1 MRRLIGT
8 ALALAMV
15 LVVAPAASAA
25 PPVASAP
32 SAPLV
37 GSSSASAVGEGR
49 LFVPN
54 AIVSMRDDTI
64 TDRKDADYPKIQP
77 AYSVQALTDLDGSGY
92 LRGDYV
98 DVRGSGGRAFEPDL
112 SFIYGRDDGRF
123 EQTMAY
129 YGITQSQRYIQ
140 SLGFTDIQSDGITVK
155 VNQFGVDNSYFDVKH
170 DLIRLG
176 KGGVDDAEDLEV
188 VWHEYGHAIQAAQV
202 RGYGTSTDANA
213 IGEGF
218 GDYWAATMSEP
229 VSGGFG
235 VACIAEWDSISYT
248 PERPFCLRRV
258 NLDLTMEDRT
268 GRIHFDGQIWSR
280 ALWDIHRALGRT
292 TADTVILTAQY
303 DFNAGTTF
311 RDAALNTV
319 DAARRLLGRRAE
331 TRVRE
336 AFVDRGILR

>member
-1 MRRLIGT
+1 MSRRLLGSVV
-8 ALALAMV
+8 V
-15 LVVAPAASAA
+15 LVVLVSIATGGTAAAVPGDAA
-25 PPVASAP
+25 VHSTTGA
-32 SAPLV
+32 
-37 GSSSASAVGEGR
+37 GR

-54 AIVSMRDDTI
+54 AIVALRDDTI
-64 TDRKDADYPKIQP
+64 TDRKDADYPKLHA
-77 AYSVQALTDLDGSGY
+77 AYSVQPLTNLDGTGY
-92 LRGDYV
+92 LRGDYAT
-98 DVRGSGGRAFEPDL
+98 VRGSGGRAYEPDL
-112 SFIYGRDDGRF
+112 SFLYGRDDGRF
-123 EQTMAY
+123 GQTMAY
-129 YGITQSQRYIQ
+129 YAITEAQLYLQ

-155 VNQFGVDNSYFDVKH
+155 VDQFGVDNSYFDDKK

-188 VWHEYGHAIQAAQV
+188 TWHEYGHAIQAAQV

-235 VACIAEWDSISYT
+235 AACIAEWDSISYT
-248 PERPFCLRRV
+248 PRRPFCLRRV
-258 NLDLTMEDRT
+258 DLDLTVEDRT
-268 GRIHFDGQIWSR
+268 GRIHHDGQIWSR
-280 ALWDIHRALGRT
+280 ALWDVHAALGRT

-303 DFNAGTTF
+303 DFNPGTTF

-331 TRVRE
+331 AEVRQ

>member
-1 MRRLIGT
+1 MRRLLGT
-8 ALALAMV
+8 AVVLAV
-15 LVVAPAASAA
+15 LVSVAPAGAASATA
-25 PPVASAP
+25 TGAATGAAP
-32 SAPLV
+32 S
-37 GSSSASAVGEGR
+37 SSTTGEGR

-54 AIVSMRDDTI
+54 AIVALRDDTV
-64 TDRKDADYPKIQP
+64 TDRKDADYPALRP
-77 AYSVQALTDLDGSGY
+77 AYSVETLTHLDGSGY
-92 LRGDYV
+92 LRGDFA
-98 DVRGSGGRAFEPDL
+98 DVRGSGGRAAEADL
-112 SFIYGRDDGRF
+112 SFLYGRDDDRF

-129 YGITQSQRYIQ
+129 YAVTEAQTYIQ
-140 SLGFTDIQSDGITVK
+140 GLGFDDIQSDGITVK
-155 VNQFGVDNSYFDVKH
+155 VDQYGVDNSYFDSTK

-202 RGYGTSTDANA
+202 DGYGSSTDADA

-235 VACIAEWDSISYT
+235 VPCIAEWDSISYT

-258 NLDLTMEDRT
+258 DLDLTVEDRT
-268 GRIHFDGQIWSR
+268 GRIHHDGQIWSR
-280 ALWDIHRALGRT
+280 ALWDIHSALGRT

-303 DFNAGTTF
+303 DFNPGTTF

-319 DAARRLLGRRAE
+319 DAARRLLGRHAESVVRRAFE
-331 TRVRE
+331 
-336 AFVDRGILR
+336 DRGILR

>member
-1 MRRLIGT
+1 MRRLGT
-8 ALALAMV
+8 AFVLAALVSLAPTTTAAHAATSD
-15 LVVAPAASAA
+15 VAAR
-25 PPVASAP
+25 P
-32 SAPLV
+32 STT
-37 GSSSASAVGEGR
+37 GEGR

-54 AIVSMRDDTI
+54 AIVALRDDTI
-64 TDRKDADYPKIQP
+64 TDRKDADYPRLQP
-77 AYSVQALTDLDGSGY
+77 AYSVAPLTNLDGSGY
-92 LRGDYV
+92 LRGDYA
-98 DVRGSGGRAFEPDL
+98 DVRGSGGRAYEPDL
-112 SFIYGRDDGRF
+112 SFLYGRDDNRF

-129 YGITQSQRYIQ
+129 YAITQAQTYLQ
-140 SLGFTDIQSDGITVK
+140 SLGFTDIQSDGINVK
-155 VNQFGVDNSYFDVKH
+155 VDQFGVDNSYFDSKK

-188 VWHEYGHAIQAAQV
+188 IWHEYGHAIQAAQV
-202 RGYGTSTDANA
+202 DGYGTSTDANA

-235 VACIAEWDSISYT
+235 VPCIAEWDSISYT
-248 PERPFCLRRV
+248 PHRPFCLRRV
-258 NLDLTMEDRT
+258 DLNLTMDDRT

-303 DFNAGTTF
+303 DLNPGTTF

-319 DAARRLLGRRAE
+319 DAARRLLGRGAE
-331 TRVRE
+331 QVVRS